1 MWHWK
6 WACRQVKAGEV
17 GGVSSEQW
25 AVGSEQCSR
34 LAQPEDMGQWLGAS
48 ASERTLIAR
57 LGPASITRLGLA
69 LPIGGLGRAPRGTSS
84 KQTAVLVP
92 TARGHSARKSQRRV
106 SGMLPIAGQDSEESP
121 LLSCQCSSHRTILSP
136 ALHHDTDTCS
146 RSGNALRHPARAV
159 VHPYTPGNASQ
170 QCLRVPIER
179 REGGRPYLALW
190 RPDTARTRM
199 SITPNHVPTSR
210 YV

>member
-1 MWHWK
+1 MQS
-6 WACRQVKAGEV
+6 AGSAGGYGPVVGRECSGTDPDRQTRPCIHHEAWPGP
-17 GGVSSEQW
+17 
-25 AVGSEQCSR
+25 AHR
-34 LAQPEDMGQWLGAS
+34 WLGAS
-48 ASERTLIAR
+48 APRHQFQADRSAGAN
-57 LGPASITRLGLA
+57 GPG
-69 LPIGGLGRAPRGTSS
+69 PQCP
-84 KQTAVLVP
+84 
-92 TARGHSARKSQRRV
+92 KSQRRV
-106 SGMLPIAGQDSEESP
+106 SGMLPIAGQASEESP

-159 VHPYTPGNASQ
+159 AHPYTPGNASQ
-170 QCLRVPIER
+170 QCLRVPIGR

-190 RPDTARTRM
+190 RLDTARTRM